1 MVVVDKHCHAS
12 MEWYEPMKTLP
23 FEIDSNG
30 LCHLVLIQMSS

>member
-1 MVVVDKHCHAS
+1 VVVVVSHCHAS

-30 LCHLVLIQMSS
+30 VCHLVLIQMCS